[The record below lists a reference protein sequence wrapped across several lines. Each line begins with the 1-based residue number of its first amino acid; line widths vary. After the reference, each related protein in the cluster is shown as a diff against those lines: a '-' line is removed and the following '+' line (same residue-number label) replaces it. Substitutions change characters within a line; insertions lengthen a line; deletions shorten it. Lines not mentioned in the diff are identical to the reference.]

1 MLDPV
6 TRRSLPDAVFERICG
21 TIFEGKLA
29 PGDRLPAERELAQQ
43 LGVNRNALRE
53 ALKRLEQLRLV
64 SIHPGGSTRVRDF
77 RSSAGLD
84 LLAALLFSG
93 SGALRIEAALSLVE
107 LRSALGPDIA
117 ARAAMRGDAA
127 DRDAAEAALETLRT
141 IPLADLVARQRQSLE
156 LWRVLVVATD
166 NLAYRLAFNTME
178 QAWTAIQD
186 LVAPALRDELE
197 DQAGFEKLVRAVVR
211 RDDAAARRAAQ
222 RLVGR
227 GEASVLRILS
237 LASRERPTRSK
248 ESR

>member
-64 SIHPGGSTRVRDF
+64 SIHPGGSTRVLDF

-93 SGALRIEAALSLVE
+93 SGALRIEAARSLVE

-127 DRDAAEAALETLRT
+127 DREAAEAALETLRA
-141 IPLADLVARQRQSLE
+141 IPLADLVTRQRQSLE
-156 LWRVLVVATD
+156 LWRVLVVASD

-227 GEASVLRILS
+227 GETSVLRILS
-237 LASRERPTRSK
+237 LASRARPPRSK
-248 ESR
+248 ESK

>member
-93 SGALRIEAALSLVE
+93 SGALRIEAARSLVE

-211 RDDAAARRAAQ
+211 RDDAAARRAEQ